1 MVCSNSSDSDSHGVR
16 GREVDGP
23 SVHPNA
29 LGAQRFDLLASG
41 SRSERG
47 EAVCSFV
54 FYIYNNMFIA
64 LEAS

>member
-54 FYIYNNMFIA
+54 F
-64 LEAS
+64 